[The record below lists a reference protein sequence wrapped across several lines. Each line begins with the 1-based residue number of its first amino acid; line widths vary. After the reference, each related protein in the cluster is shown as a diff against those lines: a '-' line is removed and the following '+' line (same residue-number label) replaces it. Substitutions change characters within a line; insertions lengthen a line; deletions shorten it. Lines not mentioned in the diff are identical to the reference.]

1 MRTKSDFH
9 THHFAVEWN
18 EEVYGKDH
26 ASSHYSWTIRKTQN
40 DAEAYPSL
48 NHVYTDTIFHNS
60 DVEASFYIRADN
72 NGSTLKADGSDS
84 SQYIYSAFYT
94 ASGNDHITGSDGTDI
109 VFSGSGDDF
118 ISTGAAADK
127 IYAGNGNDKI
137 YAGDGDETL
146 YGGNGNDILHST
158 GGDNRYIGGAGD
170 DHMIDKG
177 NGNNLFIGGA
187 GMNIINMGSGTNLVY
202 VDQALHSNAW
212 CYDTVHG
219 FGEDDVVMMPGLW
232 WFEGTLEE
240 AFSKFGFYTVEKH
253 GDTYFYENRDN
264 GPDKTLLVLKD
275 FTGLTLGNLGIGRFF
290 LVNEA
295 ETTNVIF
302 ATEDG
307 ETIKGTIE
315 NDFIDA
321 LSGEGFDTAFFVY
334 GKSSRY
340 INNDDIEADLTLK
353 ANTGHARW
361 ETVDENGDAVTMH
374 RFWIDVNNNGKKDA
388 GDEYDYYLDVESFQI
403 EGGNGNNKI
412 FGADHSDG
420 LKGGNGN
427 DVLKGR
433 GGDDGLQGGNGRDK
447 LSGGDGNDRL
457 YGGDGIDVLRGG
469 AGDDTLFGGA
479 GRDRLIGGKGD
490 DIFVLDGK
498 NLAAGASEADIIKDF
513 TRGDTLSFTGKKD
526 ILVYARTDG
535 KNTILQNG
543 KDDDAEVYAVL
554 QNFTGELSTIDLTE
568 GNGGPI
574 TLIVDVDII

>member
-9 THHFAVEWN
+9 SHHFAVLWN

-26 ASSHYSWTIRKTQN
+26 EASHYSWTIRKTQN
-40 DAEAYPSL
+40 DADTYPSL

-60 DVEASFYIRADN
+60 DVEAKFYIGADN
-72 NGSTLKADGSDS
+72 NGSTLKADGSDA

-137 YAGDGDETL
+137 YAGDGDDTL

-170 DHMIDKG
+170 DHMIDTG

-187 GMNIINMGSGTNLVY
+187 GMNIINMGSGTNVVY

-212 CYDTVHG
+212 CYDTVYG

-240 AFSKFGFYTVEKH
+240 AFSKFGFYTVEKN
-253 GDTYFYENRDN
+253 GDTYFYENREN

-295 ETTNVIF
+295 EPTNVIF
-302 ATEDG
+302 GTEDG

-321 LSGEGFDTAFFVY
+321 LSGDDWVRGGDGDDILRGGADKLYGDTGNDFLYGGEGDDFLTGGFGNDALFGGDGFDTAFFVY
-334 GKSSRY
+334 GVSSGYKS
-340 INNDDIEADLTLK
+340 IEADLTLK
-353 ANTGHARW
+353 ASTGRARW
-361 ETVDENGDAVTMH
+361 ETVDENGDAVAMH

-388 GDEYDYYLDVESFQI
+388 GDEYDYYQGIESFQI
-403 EGGNGNNKI
+403 EGGNGNYKI
-412 FGADHSDG
+412 VGANHTDG

-433 GGDDGLQGGNGRDK
+433 GGDDGLHGGNGRDK
-447 LSGGDGNDRL
+447 LFGGDGNDRL
-457 YGGDGIDVLRGG
+457 YGGNGVDVLRGG
-469 AGDDTLFGGA
+469 AGDDTLFGA
-479 GRDRLIGGKGD
+479 PD
-490 DIFVLDGK
+490 
-498 NLAAGASEADIIKDF
+498 A
-513 TRGDTLSFTGKKD
+513 
-526 ILVYARTDG
+526 TD
-535 KNTILQNG
+535 
-543 KDDDAEVYAVL
+543 
-554 QNFTGELSTIDLTE
+554 
-568 GNGGPI
+568 
-574 TLIVDVDII
+574 